1 MARNAPAFVEAE
13 DPSLAIY
20 LREIR
25 RTALLTPEEEVE
37 LAERA
42 REGDRGALDRLVS
55 ANLRFVVTVARKY
68 TGRGLSLGD
77 LIEEGNIGL
86 IKAAERFDE
95 KRGFRFISY
104 AIWWI
109 RQSIL
114 QALND
119 QSRTVRLP
127 VNRGA
132 KTQKIEKTARQLEQS
147 FGRAPTVAEIADEL
161 ELTDRDVR
169 AHQTYGLRVVSLD
182 SPAGSGD
189 DAETPL
195 VSLLED
201 QASLAPDESVV
212 ESDLARDL
220 REAMAGLDERERKI
234 LKDYFGMETG
244 EGTTLEAIGKEL
256 GLTRERVRQLKE
268 RAMRKMFLR
277 KDREQLRSYLS

>member
-1 MARNAPAFVEAE
+1 LARNALAFNDTE

-25 RTALLTPEEEVE
+25 RTSLLTPEEEVE
-37 LAERA
+37 LARKARKGSRA
-42 REGDRGALDRLVS
+42 AHDALVQ
-55 ANLRFVVTVARKY
+55 ANLRFVVSVAKRY
-68 TGRGLSLGD
+68 QGRGLGLAD
-77 LIEEGNIGL
+77 LIEEGNVGL
-86 IKAAERFDE
+86 MKAAERFDE
-95 KRGFRFISY
+95 RRGFRFISY

-132 KTQKIEKTARQLEQS
+132 KTSKIERAAQQLEQDLE
-147 FGRAPTVAEIADEL
+147 RMPTAEEIADLL
-161 ELTDRDVR
+161 ELSEREVLE
-169 AHQTYGLRVVSLD
+169 HQMYGLRPVSLD
-182 SPAGSGD
+182 APAGDEGQ
-189 DAETPL
+189 TPL
-195 VSLLED
+195 VNLVED
-201 QASLAPDESVV
+201 ETSLAPDERVA
-212 ESDLARDL
+212 ESDLVKDL
-220 REAMAGLDERERKI
+220 AEAMDGLDSRERKI

-268 RAMRKMFLR
+268 RAIRKLFLR
-277 KDREQLRSYLS
+277 KDRERLRSYLN